1 MQLFIGGACAGKRE
15 NVKARFPDAVWF
27 RLDPGQRLH
36 LAMREMQPNTPLV
49 LYGVFE
55 WLEASL
61 SSDSDRLRAEWRE
74 DLQYLDEKAQVQSA
88 TLVLI
93 MNELGRGV
101 VPIAQ
106 NERRLRDVNGW
117 LSQDATIQAT
127 QVFCVRHG
135 LVHAIKP

>member
-1 MQLFIGGACAGKRE
+1 MQLFIGGACAGKRDAV
-15 NVKARFPDAVWF
+15 NARFPDAVWT
-27 RLDPGQRLH
+27 RLAPGQRLH
-36 LAMREMQPNTPLV
+36 LATREIQLNTPLV

-61 SSDSDRLRAEWRE
+61 SSDSDRLRAEWQE
-74 DLQYLDEKAQVQSA
+74 GLQHLDEKAQAQSA

-101 VPIAQ
+101 VPIAP

-117 LSQDATIQAT
+117 LSQDAAALAT

-135 LVHAIKP
+135 LVHALKP